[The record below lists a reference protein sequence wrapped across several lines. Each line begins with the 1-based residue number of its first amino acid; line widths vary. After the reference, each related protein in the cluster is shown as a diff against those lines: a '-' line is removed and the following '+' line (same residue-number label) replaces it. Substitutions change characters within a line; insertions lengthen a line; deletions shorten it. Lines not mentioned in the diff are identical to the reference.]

1 MEHCTICLAPLAPNQ
16 VLYTPAAKVICASC
30 NSKIDLVDTDKRAA
44 NNIVRNG
51 TAALTAGLASV
62 PVLLFVSMIAGSL
75 PAFGA
80 IAVSIVMGILAI
92 RALQPGNERFT
103 KHLSDGK
110 TTYVWIATIVG
121 WSFCLFTVG
130 LMFLAPAIIASSSK
144 P

>member
-1 MEHCTICLAPLAPNQ
+1 MELCTTCLSPLAPNQ
-16 VLYTPAAKVICASC
+16 VLYTPAAKVICVSC
-30 NSKIDLVDTDKRAA
+30 NNQVDLVDTDKRAA

-51 TAALTAGLASV
+51 TGALTAGIASV

-80 IAVSIVMGILAI
+80 IAVSIVLGILAI

-103 KHLSDGK
+103 KHLSDGQ
-110 TTYVWIATIVG
+110 TTYVWVATILG
-121 WSFCLFTVG
+121 WSLCLFTVA
-130 LMFLAPAIIASSSK
+130 LMTLAPAWVIASSK

>member
-1 MEHCTICLAPLAPNQ
+1 MELCTACLTPLAPNQ
-16 VLYTPAAKVICASC
+16 VLYTPAAKVICVSC
-30 NSKIDLVDTDKRAA
+30 NNQVDLVDTDKRAA

-51 TAALTAGLASV
+51 SAALIAGIASV
-62 PVLLFVSMIAGSL
+62 PVLIFVSMIVGSL

-121 WSFCLFTVG
+121 WAFCLFTVA
-130 LMFLAPAIIASSSK
+130 LMLLAPAIIASAQ